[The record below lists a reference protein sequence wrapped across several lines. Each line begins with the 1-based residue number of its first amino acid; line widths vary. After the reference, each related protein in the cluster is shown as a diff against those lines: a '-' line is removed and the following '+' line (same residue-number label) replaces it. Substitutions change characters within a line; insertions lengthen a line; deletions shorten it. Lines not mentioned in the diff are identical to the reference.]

1 MQKILLILLL
11 FPFVSAAQIKSASN
25 KTIPLLE
32 SITSDTINGT
42 CKAIVFEYDQLK
54 RVSRISVK
62 EISIKKESESVETL
76 IKLQNFLYQQNE
88 PLPIAS
94 HIYNYDYEDIRF
106 NKVRDGNGKS
116 QQLQYFLLKNGKRI
130 GDSTIYQKYKQL
142 IKGAKF
148 DDQEA
153 EKRIA
158 SFVQTDSTVVR
169 DLDLII
175 FRQKKYP
182 SKHISNDSFVINKEH
197 NIDFESSELEYGDR
211 FYPRVYFTFTKYDQ
225 AINPLHQLNIAPL
238 VSNEKITLSFGSH
251 QMKQIGKC
259 IDGFGTEFNWHY
271 LNQNNPMNLHF
282 ERGETESPFE
292 DIIQLSYSYNQD
304 HQPTYC
310 KTLVKKIFKN
320 DNDRLAGTY
329 KKSFTFRYKK

>member
-1 MQKILLILLL
+1 MHKILLILLL
-11 FPFVSAAQIKSASN
+11 LPIVSTAQIKSASN
-25 KTIPLLE
+25 KTNPLLE

-54 RVSRISVK
+54 RVSLISVK
-62 EISIKKESESVETL
+62 EISIKKGSESVETL

-88 PLPIAS
+88 QIPFAS
-94 HIYNYDYEDIRF
+94 HIFNYDYEDIRLSRE
-106 NKVRDGNGKS
+106 RDGQS
-116 QQLQYFLLKNGKRI
+116 QQLQYFLFKDGKRI
-130 GDSTIYQKYKQL
+130 GDSVIYQDYEHL
-142 IKGAKF
+142 VADAKF
-148 DDQEA
+148 DDTISQ
-153 EKRIA
+153 KRIA
-158 SFVQTDSTVVR
+158 SFVQTPTK
-169 DLDLII
+169 LISVLGLSEKEPE
-175 FRQKKYP
+175 RTYPRKYF
-182 SKHISNDSFVINKEH
+182 IDSFVINKEH
-197 NIDFESSELEYGDR
+197 NIGFESSEHHDGDR

-225 AINPLHQLNIAPL
+225 AINPLQQLNIAPL
-238 VSNEKITLSFGSH
+238 VSNEKITLSFGSE

-282 ERGETESPFE
+282 ERGEVESPFE

-310 KTLVKKIFKN
+310 KTLVKKIFKK
-320 DNDRLAGTY
+320 DNGRLAGTY

>member
-11 FPFVSAAQIKSASN
+11 LPFVSTAQTKSASN

-62 EISIKKESESVETL
+62 EISIKKGSEPVETL
-76 IKLQNFLYQQNE
+76 IKVQDFQYQQNE
-88 PLPIAS
+88 QILFAS
-94 HIYNYDYEDIRF
+94 HIFNYDYEDIKFQRSG
-106 NKVRDGNGKS
+106 VGPS
-116 QQLQYFLLKNGKRI
+116 QQLQYFIFKDGKRI
-130 GDSTIYQKYKQL
+130 GDSIIHQEYEHL
-142 IKGAKF
+142 IADAKF
-148 DDQEA
+148 DDTISQ
-153 EKRIA
+153 KRV
-158 SFVQTDSTVVR
+158 SNFVQTPTKVVSVLELSEKIPDR
-169 DLDLII
+169 TYP
-175 FRQKKYP
+175 QKYD
-182 SKHISNDSFVINKEH
+182 IDSFEINKAN
-197 NIDFESSELEYGDR
+197 NIAFESSEKMNGDR
-211 FYPRVYFTFTKYDQ
+211 FYPRTYYTFTKFDQ
-225 AINPLHQLNIAPL
+225 AINPLHSLNIAPI

-292 DIIQLSYSYNQD
+292 DIIQLSYNYNQD

-310 KTLVKKIFKN
+310 KTLVKKIFKK
-320 DNDRLAGTY
+320 DNGRLAGTY